1 MSRLAR
7 SKPRRADLTGL
18 SGADHHAASF
28 TGLPATLGNI
38 WSSMMLY
45 WPSLTV
51 TSGFSRC
58 GWWRNGMWK
67 EQVDRDQ
74 CCRIPEDED
83 RTKLVRFASLRQWA
97 SLPCASINPR
107 ASLCWSGDVVARNIW
122 YSNGTKLNRPLHIKK
137 RNPPHLF
144 APSGRSGVHFPLSDC
159 LNWEFVRCGCLG
171 DEAKCEPTFNLAN
184 HQLDARPQST
194 RSPSFLLCLTE
205 HGNHTTG
212 FDASLP
218 AHQPLWGR

>member
-1 MSRLAR
+1 MSRLAT

-58 GWWRNGMWK
+58 CWWRNGMWK

-107 ASLCWSGDVVARNIW
+107 ASLCWSGDVDVCNIW

-137 RNPPHLF
+137 KESS
-144 APSGRSGVHFPLSDC
+144 PSLRPIRPVRHTFPSLRLSELGVCEVWVLGRRGKMRTNFQ
-159 LNWEFVRCGCLG
+159 FG
-171 DEAKCEPTFNLAN
+171 EP
-184 HQLDARPQST
+184 ST
-194 RSPSFLLCLTE
+194 RRPATE
-205 HGNHTTG
+205 HKVTL
-212 FDASLP
+212 FSSLP
-218 AHQPLWGR
+218 HRAWKSYHRL